1 MFRVTRPSGGPSPQ
15 CCVLKDYQ
23 NQDSSRPGAGHSSLV
38 RLGTVLLAMIIAGCS
53 AAHYRRTAD
62 RDVYGII
69 QQTEAQIFGRTNTFT
84 INTPYSD
91 RKPSEIRPGELI
103 SNRLEHAE
111 LRLTLDE
118 VLALAVTNSR
128 TYQTQKEQLYLTAL
142 TLTGQRQEFSPNFFG
157 VLDGGVSRN
166 SNGES
171 FSTGGAQFGVA
182 QLLKTGGSLGLTL
195 ANDFLRYYTG
205 DPRQSVVSVISVNI
219 AQPLLRGLGKN
230 NPAVEA
236 LTQAERNVVYA
247 LRSYSFFQNQFA
259 LEIVRDYFGLLAQKE
274 IIRNRYTNYLGRVQS
289 TERLEARAMDRE
301 RLADVD
307 TARQAQLTS
316 ENNYINAL
324 ALYKNTLDE
333 FKIKLGLTIG
343 DDLALDD
350 DELRA
355 VEQVGL
361 VPVSLDPIAAY
372 QLGVKQ
378 YLPLLNDIDQFEDS
392 QRDVRIAADRLR
404 PGLDIFADV
413 SLDSERPTDYLNFNP
428 NDYQAG
434 VGIELDLPLNRVRER
449 NNYRASLIAFESE
462 LRSLTLALDQ
472 LREEINRGM
481 RTLEQRRQN
490 YEIQK
495 NALALA
501 NRRVESTELLLQAGR
516 AEVRDLVDA
525 QDSQIASQNAVTVA
539 LVDYQEVRLQLMLNL
554 GILNTSQSQFWLR
567 DHLTDYLP
575 AVPMTNIFISATN
588 QPVPAPAVFFKE

>member
-1 MFRVTRPSGGPSPQ
+1 MRSV
-15 CCVLKDYQ
+15 
-23 NQDSSRPGAGHSSLV
+23 SL
-38 RLGTVLLAMIIAGCS
+38 LGMALLALIIAGCS
-53 AAHYRRTAD
+53 AAHYRRSAD
-62 RDVYGII
+62 QEVYGII
-69 QQTEAQIFGRTNTFT
+69 QQKEAQVFGKTNFFT
-84 INTPYSD
+84 IDTPYSG
-91 RKPSEIRPGELI
+91 RKPADILPGELI

-111 LRLTLDE
+111 LRLTLEDA
-118 VLALAVTNSR
+118 LALAITNSR
-128 TYQTQKEQLYLTAL
+128 QFQTQKEQLYLTAL
-142 TLTGQRQEFSPNFFG
+142 SLTGERQEFSPNFFG
-157 VLDGGVSRN
+157 AVDAGVSRT
-166 SNGES
+166 SNGET
-171 FSTGGAQFGVA
+171 FAAGGTQFGVA
-182 QLLKTGGSLGLTL
+182 QLLKSGGTLGLTL
-195 ANDFLRYYTG
+195 ANDLLRYYTG
-205 DPRQSVVSVISVNI
+205 DPRKSVVSALSVNI
-219 AQPLLRGLGKN
+219 AQPLLRGFGKN

-247 LRSYSFFQNQFA
+247 LRNYSFFQNQFA
-259 LEIVRDYFGLLAQKE
+259 LEIVRDYFDLLAQKE
-274 IIRNRYTNYLGRVQS
+274 IIRNRYTNFLGRVQS
-289 TERLEARAMDRE
+289 TERLEARSMDRE

-350 DELRA
+350 AELRA

-372 QLGVKQ
+372 QLGVER

-392 QRDVRIAADRLR
+392 QRDVRVAADRLR

-428 NDYQAG
+428 NEYQAG

-449 NNYRASLIAFESE
+449 NNYRATLVSFESE
-462 LRSLTLALDQ
+462 LRSLTLSLDQ

-490 YEIQK
+490 YEIQR
-495 NALALA
+495 NALTLA
-501 NRRVESTELLLQAGR
+501 NRRVLSTELLLQAGR

-554 GILNTSQSQFWLR
+554 GVLNTSRSQFWLQ

-575 AVPMTNIFISATN
+575 AVPMTNIFIATTN
-588 QPVPAPAVFFKE
+588 QPVPTPATFFKE